1 MKKTWSIII
10 SVMVFLCSTIIPA
23 NAISTEK
30 FSSSLLEKLVTLDDT
45 QKIEVYV
52 SIDWSYPNTQA
63 VYEATDKATDI
74 DRHNF
79 KNTDEVRAYY
89 KLWRAINKEN
99 KKVSALSVM
108 EKMGVTFNDVT
119 EEQEWNEENIDT
131 LGVPSR
137 YCLTREQIN
146 HLVDVE
152 EVVFVD
158 VYNPNYEEIIKP
170 IDNTMAHEDKISSE
184 LIDMIDS
191 NETTDRYEVWIT
203 VNLKLT
209 DRIELRKTACEICGL
224 ENNSIDN
231 IEDINLFLKTYRTLV
246 AKDKKDAIESL
257 LKKMNVDETNILAKE
272 WDYSLGWPNK
282 FVFTKDELISI
293 ISLNLEEIVGIEC
306 YKGQDIPE
314 ENIPIQEPSE
324 NISLIGDLN
333 NDGFVTVW
341 DVTCLQRLVAS
352 YYDEVCSIENAD
364 VNGDGKITISDA
376 TLLQRYIAGFD
387 VVLGKQFS

>member
-10 SVMVFLCSTIIPA
+10 SVLLFLCSTIIPA
-23 NAISTEK
+23 NAISNEK
-30 FSSSLLEKLVTLDDT
+30 FSSSLSEKLVTLDDT

-63 VYEATDKATDI
+63 VYEATDI

-99 KKVSALSVM
+99 KKASALSVM

-158 VYNPNYEEIIKP
+158 VYNPSYEEIIKP
-170 IDNTMAHEDKISSE
+170 IDNTVDHEDKISSE

-191 NETTDRYEVWIT
+191 NETTDRFEVWIT

-224 ENNSIDN
+224 ENGSIDN
-231 IEDINLFLKTYRTLV
+231 VEDINSFLKTYRTLV
-246 AKDKKDAIESL
+246 AEDKKSAIESL
-257 LKKMNVDETNILAKE
+257 LNKINVDETNIIAKE
-272 WDYSLGWPNK
+272 WDSSFGWPNK
-282 FVFTKDELISI
+282 FVFTKDEILSV
-293 ISLNLEEIVGIEC
+293 ISLNLEEIVRIEC
-306 YKGQDIPE
+306 YKGQDISD
-314 ENIPIQEPSE
+314 ENIPIQEPCE
-324 NISLIGDLN
+324 IISPIGDLN
-333 NDGFVTVW
+333 NDGFVTVS
-341 DVTCLQRLVAS
+341 DVTCLQKLIAC
-352 YYDEVCSIENAD
+352 YYDELDSFKNIENAD

-376 TLLQRYIAGFD
+376 TLLQRYIAEYD